1 MGSGSDG
8 GGGDSGVTDTEGDP
22 ATRYPAGIPGSPDV
36 RPLTLI
42 RRVVARRMTQAA
54 LTIPAVTLHREVR
67 FARLLERRRAMDPPP
82 SVDILVAGAVAR
94 SLVTYELLNGSWM
107 ENPPAVL
114 VHPERNV
121 AVAVE
126 TTQGLTIVVL
136 READRRSEVEL
147 ADVFQTMVERAR
159 AGRSEAADVEGATFT
174 ITNLGGLG
182 IDGFTPIITPPQ
194 TGVLGIGA
202 FRTLPELGRPATL
215 SLTFDHRVVDGAYA
229 ARFLGDVVDRIED
242 GFDGRQP

>member
-1 MGSGSDG
+1 
-8 GGGDSGVTDTEGDP
+8 
-22 ATRYPAGIPGSPDV
+22 
-36 RPLTLI
+36 
-42 RRVVARRMTQAA
+42 
-54 LTIPAVTLHREVR
+54 
-67 FARLLERRRAMDPPP
+67 MD
-82 SVDILVAGAVAR
+82 D
-94 SLVTYELLNGSWM
+94 
-107 ENPPAVL
+107 PPAVI

-136 READRRSEVEL
+136 READRRSEMEL
-147 ADVFQTMVERAR
+147 AEVFQTMIERAR

-202 FRTLPELGRPATL
+202 FRKLPAHDRPATL
-215 SLTFDHRVVDGAYA
+215 SLSFDHRVVDGAYA
-229 ARFLGDVVDRIED
+229 ARFLGEVVDRIED
-242 GFDGRQP
+242 GVDGRRP